1 MHKNLSKKELLI
13 NKFTQVR
20 NRTNLLAERLT
31 YEDMNIQTAQ
41 FVSPTKWHLA
51 HTTWFFEK

>member
-1 MHKNLSKKELLI
+1 MHKNFSKKDLLI

-31 YEDMNIQTAQ
+31 YEDMNIQTVNLSAQ
-41 FVSPTKWHLA
+41 PNGI
-51 HTTWFFEK
+51 

>member
-1 MHKNLSKKELLI
+1 MHKNFSKKELLI

-41 FVSPTKWHLA
+41 FVSQLSGI
-51 HTTWFFEK
+51 